1 MIPIL
6 FAMATSSFYLH
17 SGDRIVFYG
26 DSITEQRLYTTYA
39 EAFLATRYPGLDVKF
54 FNRGWAGDSS
64 WGGGGG
70 TPAER
75 VQKDIVPVRP
85 TRAVVLLGMND
96 GGYVPYDPKIEATIN
111 EWYGKVLSEIGTHCP
126 GIHFTLAR
134 TSPWDDYAHSY
145 SSKGKPPEPWAP
157 WNGYNEVLRRY
168 GAIVKSE
175 AERYRGIYVDFNVPL
190 SDVLLAAYA
199 KDPERASQIIPDSI
213 HPAAAG
219 HLIMMAELMKAWKA
233 DPVVS
238 EVVLDASATK
248 IIKASRTHVSDFIR
262 LSWIQLD
269 ESLPFAVDPD
279 DKTIQLVRSESGFD
293 TQLNQETLSVSGLT
307 PGRYRLE
314 IDGDSIA
321 EFDEKTL
328 STGINL
334 AVLDTPMRR
343 QSLAVLDV
351 VRRESEIEFFAWRH
365 VRRENGQ
372 VMGSNAA
379 SDGVEKLVD
388 GLRGLKLSSSR
399 PKPHRYSLTPVR

>member
-1 MIPIL
+1 MIP
-6 FAMATSSFYLH
+6 FFVAMPNSSFYLQP
-17 SGDRIVFYG
+17 GNRITFYG

-39 EAFLATRYPGLDVKF
+39 EAFIATRYPRLDVKF

-85 TRAVVLLGMND
+85 THAVVLLGMND
-96 GGYVPYDPKIEATIN
+96 GGYVPYDPKIEATIK
-111 EWYGKVLSEIGTHCP
+111 EWYGKVLSEISTHCP
-126 GIHFTLAR
+126 GVQFTLAR

-145 SSKGKPPEPWAP
+145 SSKGKPSEPWAP
-157 WNGYNEVLRRY
+157 WSGYNEVLRRY

-175 AERYRGIYVDFNVPL
+175 AERLRGVFVDFNEPL
-190 SDVLLAAYA
+190 CDVLRSSHE
-199 KDPERASQIIPDSI
+199 KDPSVATQIIPDSI
-213 HPAAAG
+213 HPSAAG

-238 EVVLDASATK
+238 EVVLDASASK
-248 IIKASRTHVSDFIR
+248 IVKASRTQVSSFDH

-279 DKTIQLVRSESGFD
+279 DKTMQLVRTESGFD
-293 TQLNQETLSVSGLT
+293 SQLNQEMLRVSGLT

-314 IDGDSIA
+314 IDGDSVA

-328 STGINL
+328 GKGINL
-334 AVLDTPMRR
+334 AILNTPMRR
-343 QSLAVLDV
+343 QSLSVLDV

-365 VRRENGQ
+365 VRRENHG
-372 VMGSNAA
+372 VSGSTEAFQ
-379 SDGVEKLVD
+379 GMEKLVN
-388 GLRGLKLSSSR
+388 GLRKVKAEVAKPTAHRFALR
-399 PKPHRYSLTPVR
+399 PA